1 MTMIAP
7 LAVHVPLL
15 ITVSLTLR
23 RALEMPGSTFASE
36 GFLWIQTLGDVDP
49 IGALPII
56 GALVALTNAEALG
69 RKREEAMSDMA
80 NRITPPPRLT
90 RPVSPPRQT
99 IVEQPTPTPAARYQP
114 PPIPPR
120 PRRLS
125 TSVTAS
131 ASRPGYSRPR
141 RQLEEV
147 PAAETTQTS
156 KKGLTESEK
165 ASVRS
170 TFLTYV
176 LRGMA
181 LVFIPFASSV
191 PAVSE
196 VGILGRTPLT
206 EIQALALYW
215 VSSLTFTLGQSL
227 VLNNLDRKAVSA
239 RGAVLSVRKGPI
251 T

>member
-1 MTMIAP
+1 MAAP

-23 RALEMPGSTFASE
+23 RALELPGSTFASE
-36 GFLWIQTLGDVDP
+36 GFLWMQTLGDVDP
-49 IGALPII
+49 IGALPIF

-80 NRITPPPRLT
+80 NRITAPPRPT
-90 RPVSPPRQT
+90 RPVSTPHQT
-99 IVEQPTPTPAARYQP
+99 VVEQPVPAARYQP

-120 PRRLS
+120 TRRLS
-125 TSVTAS
+125 TSTAS
-131 ASRPGYSRPR
+131 LASRPGYSRPKR
-141 RQLEEV
+141 TLEEV
-147 PAAETTQTS
+147 PVAEATQ

-191 PAVSE
+191 PAVCTFEHHRNLTLADQLGFGSVLGNFAHLHPRPKSGFKQARQE
-196 VGILGRTPLT
+196 CGVG
-206 EIQALALYW
+206 
-215 VSSLTFTLGQSL
+215 
-227 VLNNLDRKAVSA
+227 
-239 RGAVLSVRKGPI
+239 
-251 T
+251 

>member
-1 MTMIAP
+1 MAAP

-49 IGALPII
+49 VGALPIL

-69 RKREEAMSDMA
+69 RKREQAMSDMA
-80 NRITPPPRLT
+80 SRVKAPPRPT
-90 RPVSPPRQT
+90 RPVSVARQT
-99 IVEQPTPTPAARYQP
+99 VVEQPAPVARYQP

-120 PRRLS
+120 PSRLS
-125 TSVTAS
+125 TSSTSLAT
-131 ASRPGYSRPR
+131 RPGYSRPKR
-141 RQLEEV
+141 ALEEV
-147 PAAETTQTS
+147 PVAETSQ

-191 PAVSE
+191 PAVRFLLMQYRGLRADSRLRRWPYT
-196 VGILGRTPLT
+196 GFPPSPLH
-206 EIQALALYW
+206 
-215 VSSLTFTLGQSL
+215 
-227 VLNNLDRKAVSA
+227 
-239 RGAVLSVRKGPI
+239 
-251 T
+251 